1 MKTGIES
8 CWTNSF
14 LINILMATKTAA
26 VRVRNTACLLG
37 NIKEI
42 SPWDVIELVLM
53 LEKYADITNIE
64 DNPVLQ
70 MKAFVLVALKKSI
83 AQVCIQARECVPPT
97 ANVAVKD
104 AVVNAH
110 SWANLHNIYCTH
122 DQKNWEL
129 FQESLTE
136 TVTCSMK
143 DSIAQNRAICE
154 WIEESVT
161 KALACGDIDWD
172 AIAKELHIYAEKL
185 MNE

>member
-8 CWTNSF
+8 CWSGSF
-14 LINILMATKTAA
+14 LINIPMATRTAA
-26 VRVRNTACLLG
+26 VRVHNAACLLD

-42 SPWDVIELVLM
+42 SPLDFIEHVFM
-53 LEKYADITNIE
+53 LEKYAGITDNE
-64 DNPVLQ
+64 DNPVLE
-70 MKAFVLVALKKSI
+70 MKACVLVALRKSI
-83 AQVCIQARECVPPT
+83 AQVCIQSRESVPPT

-110 SWANLHNIYCTH
+110 SWANLRDIYDTY

-143 DSIAQNRAICE
+143 DSIVRNRAICE

-161 KALACGDIDWD
+161 KALACGEIDWD
-172 AIAKELHIYAEKL
+172 AVAKELYMYAEKL
-185 MNE
+185 LNE